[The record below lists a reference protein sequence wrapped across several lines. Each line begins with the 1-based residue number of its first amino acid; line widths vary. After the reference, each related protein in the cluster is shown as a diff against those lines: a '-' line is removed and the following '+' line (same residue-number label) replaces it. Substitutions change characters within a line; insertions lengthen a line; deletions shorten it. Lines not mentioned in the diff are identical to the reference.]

1 MDIAKK
7 KKASIRSGKKK
18 AGPDYKSKIKMK
30 KAKSDYYD
38 FNLVAVI
45 ILIMLYSTSSYM
57 AQINEGDDMFY
68 FKKQAMY
75 SIGCLVLAII
85 VSYFDYHILAK
96 FPFVIYVAAA
106 FLMVLVKTPLGV
118 TSHVFNDYNR
128 NQSISR
134 SVDTGKNTSGN
145 CFQWCQEMAQNRTD
159 SVSAG
164 RDCKDCSD
172 HHIVLSDRQNGKES
186 GNPESYYGTS
196 GNGRHSGPVCICV
209 YG

>member
-45 ILIMLYSTSSYM
+45 ILIMCFGLIMLYSTSSYM

-75 SIGCLVLAII
+75 SLSLI
-85 VSYFDYHILAK
+85 HI
-96 FPFVIYVAAA
+96 
-106 FLMVLVKTPLGV
+106 
-118 TSHVFNDYNR
+118 
-128 NQSISR
+128 
-134 SVDTGKNTSGN
+134 
-145 CFQWCQEMAQNRTD
+145 
-159 SVSAG
+159 
-164 RDCKDCSD
+164 
-172 HHIVLSDRQNGKES
+172 
-186 GNPESYYGTS
+186 
-196 GNGRHSGPVCICV
+196 
-209 YG
+209 

>member
-18 AGPDYKSKIKMK
+18 AGPGYKSKIKMK

-45 ILIMLYSTSSYM
+45 ILIMCFGLIMLYSTSSYM

-85 VSYFDYHILAK
+85 VSYFARI
-96 FPFVIYVAAA
+96 
-106 FLMVLVKTPLGV
+106 
-118 TSHVFNDYNR
+118 
-128 NQSISR
+128 
-134 SVDTGKNTSGN
+134 
-145 CFQWCQEMAQNRTD
+145 
-159 SVSAG
+159 
-164 RDCKDCSD
+164 
-172 HHIVLSDRQNGKES
+172 
-186 GNPESYYGTS
+186 
-196 GNGRHSGPVCICV
+196 
-209 YG
+209 